1 MFSGSLILYLIVILL
16 FFNIATGHIPAI
28 LAQLIN
34 NPPIGA
40 SFILGLV
47 IGITVHEFSHAL
59 SAYRLG
65 DPTAKLEG
73 RLTLNP
79 ASHLDPV
86 GTIMLLVA
94 GFGWGK
100 PTPVEPYNFR
110 NIKRDSAIVSAAGAI
125 CNFALA
131 IAVSSPYLIAYYT
144 GNLNQGIANIYYYLS
159 PFIWINLILGVFNLI
174 PVAPL
179 DGFKVLA
186 GLLPRTWYED
196 FMQMEKYGIF
206 ILIILLFT
214 GVIGQILLPITST
227 IFGLLV
233 PSLNAPF

>member
-1 MFSGSLILYLIVILL
+1 MFSGSLIFYVIFLLL
-16 FFNIATGHIPAI
+16 FLNIATGHIPAI
-28 LAQLIN
+28 IQQLLI
-34 NPPIGA
+34 NPPIGI
-40 SFILGLV
+40 SFIAGLV
-47 IGITVHEFSHAL
+47 IGITVHEFSHAF

-79 ASHLDPV
+79 MAHLDPV

-100 PTPVEPYNFR
+100 PTPVDAYNFR
-110 NIKRDSAIVSAAGAI
+110 NIKRDNAIVSAAGAI

-131 IAVSSPYLIAYYT
+131 FLVSLPYLIAYFSH
-144 GNLNQGIANIYYYLS
+144 NITPTISTIYLYLS
-159 PFIWINLILGVFNLI
+159 PFIWVNLVLGVFNLI

-186 GLLPRTWYED
+186 GLLPRSWYED
-196 FMQMEKYGIF
+196 FIQMERYGIF
-206 ILIILLFT
+206 ILIFLLFT
-214 GVIGQILLPITST
+214 GVIGRVLLPITSVVFNL
-227 IFGLLV
+227 IL
-233 PSLNAPF
+233 PNLNAPF